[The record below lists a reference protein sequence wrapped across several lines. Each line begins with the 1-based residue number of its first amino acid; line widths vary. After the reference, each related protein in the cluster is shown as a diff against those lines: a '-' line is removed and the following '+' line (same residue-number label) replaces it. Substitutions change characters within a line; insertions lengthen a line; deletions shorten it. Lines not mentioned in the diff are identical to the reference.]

1 MKNYGRSVGLFLS
14 ILILSLL
21 SAGCGKEENILYP
34 VEASESSEVS
44 EESSEAQDTEENRQ
58 TIFVYLCGAV
68 QNPGVYEVP
77 EGTRLFEVLKLAGGM
92 TADASDSSLNQ
103 AEKLNDG
110 QLIRVLTRDEE
121 ASEREGNNPSGDKAD
136 PRVNINTADEAE
148 LTTITGI
155 GSSRAKAII
164 AWREEHGSFKTIG
177 DIMNV
182 NGIKQGLFSR
192 IRDSIRVS

>member
-1 MKNYGRSVGLFLS
+1 MKIYGRSVGVVLS
-14 ILILSLL
+14 ILFLSLL

-34 VEASESSEVS
+34 VESSDSFEASEEISET
-44 EESSEAQDTEENRQ
+44 QDTEENRQ
-58 TIFVYLCGAV
+58 MIFVYLCGAV

-110 QLIRVLTRDEE
+110 QLIRVLTHDEE
-121 ASEREGNNPSGDKAD
+121 ASENEGINPSGDKAD
-136 PRVNINTADEAE
+136 SRVNINTADEAE

-155 GSSRAKAII
+155 GSSRAQAII
-164 AWREEHGSFKTIG
+164 AWREEHGSFKTIE

-182 NGIKQGLFSR
+182 SGIKEGLFSR

>member
-1 MKNYGRSVGLFLS
+1 MKIYGRSVGVVLS
-14 ILILSLL
+14 ILFLSLL

-34 VEASESSEVS
+34 VESSDSFEASEEISET
-44 EESSEAQDTEENRQ
+44 QDTEENRQ
-58 TIFVYLCGAV
+58 MIFVYLCGAV

-110 QLIRVLTRDEE
+110 QLIRVLTHDEE
-121 ASEREGNNPSGDKAD
+121 ASENEGIKPSGDKAD
-136 PRVNINTADEAE
+136 SRVNINTADEAE

-155 GSSRAKAII
+155 GSSRAQAII
-164 AWREEHGSFKTIG
+164 AWREEHGRFKTIE

-182 NGIKQGLFSR
+182 SGIKEGLFSR

>member
-1 MKNYGRSVGLFLS
+1 MKNYGRSVGLFMLILS
-14 ILILSLL
+14 LSLL

-34 VEASESSEVS
+34 VESSESSEVS
-44 EESSEAQDTEENRQ
+44 DESSEAQDTEETRQ

-77 EGTRLFEVLKLAGGM
+77 EGTRLFEVLKLAGGL

-121 ASEREGNNPSGDKAD
+121 ASENEGNNPSGDKAD

-155 GSSRAKAII
+155 GSSRAQAII
-164 AWREEHGSFKTIG
+164 AWREEHGSFKTIE

-182 NGIKQGLFSR
+182 NGIKEGLFSR

>member
-1 MKNYGRSVGLFLS
+1 MKIYRKSIGVFL
-14 ILILSLL
+14 LVLSLSFL
-21 SAGCGKEENILYP
+21 TAGCGKDENILYP
-34 VEASESSEVS
+34 VEGAEASEVL
-44 EESSEAQDTEENRQ
+44 EESSEMQGTEENRQ
-58 TIFVYLCGAV
+58 MIFVYLCGAV
-68 QNPGVYEVP
+68 QNPGVYEIP

-103 AEKLNDG
+103 AEKLSDG

-155 GSSRAKAII
+155 GSSRAQAII
-164 AWREEHGSFKTIG
+164 AWREEHGSFKTIE

>member
-1 MKNYGRSVGLFLS
+1 MKIYRKSVGVFL
-14 ILILSLL
+14 LILSLSFL
-21 SAGCGKEENILYP
+21 SAGCGKDENILYP
-34 VEASESSEVS
+34 VDATEASEVT
-44 EESSEAQDTEENRQ
+44 EESSEAQGTEENRQ
-58 TIFVYLCGAV
+58 MIFVYLCGAV
-68 QNPGVYEVP
+68 QNPGVYEIP

-92 TADASDSSLNQ
+92 TADAYDSSLNQ

-110 QLIRVLTRDEE
+110 QLIRVLTRDEA
-121 ASEREGNNPSGDKAD
+121 ASEREENNPSGDKAD

-155 GSSRAKAII
+155 GSSRAQAII
-164 AWREEHGSFKTIG
+164 AWREEHGSFKTIE